1 MTDEHYPTEPT
12 MPEPTEPPEPTAP
25 EAEVVK
31 ETTLHRST
39 KRRMIGGVA
48 GGIGE
53 RFDIDPN
60 IVRVIFVVLTV
71 LYGLGAAIYLA
82 MWVLIPQSGRRGGGL
97 AESEDAPPVS
107 NTRLLSYVL
116 LAGVVVAVVI
126 VVATLG
132 ATPKVGGG
140 FGALWLVFLAVLAIM
155 SLRSSARQ
163 HMLRRF
169 LALVFLSILTVLILI
184 SGAFLSFLAATG
196 VPMTGGSGQRI
207 EQPSTLAEVQH
218 TYRTEFGAMSVDLRQ
233 VHFGSTPTSVSASVA
248 AGVLTVD
255 VPSDAIVYLKTHIG
269 IGNIEYVGRLGYS
282 IGPFN
287 PIPSNLTTAASQRN
301 APHLTLDVQVGIGQ
315 IVLERGYGNDPYV
328 RTPKTPDTPATPA
341 TGAIPAIPAIPRVP
355 AY

>member
-140 FGALWLVFLAVLAIM
+140 FGALWLVFLAVLAIL

-169 LALVFLSILTVLILI
+169 LALVFLSILTVLILFA
-184 SGAFLSFLAATG
+184 GAFLSFLAATG

-207 EQPSTLAEVQH
+207 EQPSTLSEVQH

-255 VPSDAIVYLKTHIG
+255 VPADAIVYLKTHIG

-341 TGAIPAIPAIPRVP
+341 TGAIPAIPKVP